1 MLDKTLGLG
10 MGLGIAVCAGA
21 GCDFGDEASGAQ
33 VRQAMD
39 EIALTGQAAGLEN
52 GIVEITTSFTIG
64 DGVEAMLEE
73 VRNFAQSQVA
83 CSSVESPQPG
93 MLVIDFGELGDA
105 CQYRGKTYAGVVTV
119 TWELSDDAVIV
130 EHDYDGITD
139 GIVTLQGQ
147 STVTWADASR
157 RVETDVTFENDR
169 TSIEVES
176 DRTQT
181 LLGGLGDGIK
191 VVGTRDWTSPRGLW
205 SLDIDDVEMR
215 AVDPVPQAGSY
226 TLTTP
231 QEHQLTLGFK
241 RLDEDTIEV
250 SITGGRD
257 DFAFQVTSAGEVAEE

>member
-10 MGLGIAVCAGA
+10 LGIALTAGA
-21 GCDFGDEASGAQ
+21 GCDLGGEATGAE

-64 DGVEAMLEE
+64 DGVESILEE
-73 VRNFAQSQVA
+73 VRTFAESQVA
-83 CSSVESPQPG
+83 CSTIESPEPG
-93 MLVIDFGELGDA
+93 KLVIDFGELGDL

-130 EHDYDGITD
+130 KHDYAGITN
-139 GIVTLQGQ
+139 GLVTLDGLA
-147 STVTWADASR
+147 TVTWADASR
-157 RVETDVTFENDR
+157 RVQTDFTFENDR
-169 TSIEVES
+169 TSIDVES

-191 VVGTRDWTSPRGLW
+191 VVGTRDWTSPRGTW

-231 QEHQLTLGFK
+231 QEHQLTLSFE
-241 RLDEDTIEV
+241 RLDENTIEV

-257 DFAFQVTSAGEVAEE
+257 DVVFKVTSAGEVEEE